1 MFVDKLNLENL
12 SPLALSEATN
22 IGFVLGLTPLV
33 LASRQLRQEWRKNRS
48 TILLGAILNPGSY
61 LLFLFAMQ
69 QAPMA
74 HISPLREIGTVFAT
88 FLGIL
93 ILKEQQGLKRIATSI
108 VVFCGILLVGMLG

>member
-1 MFVDKLNLENL
+1 MM
-12 SPLALSEATN
+12 
-22 IGFVLGLTPLV
+22 
-33 LASRQLRQEWRKNRS
+33 
-48 TILLGAILNPGSY
+48 LGAILNPGSY

-93 ILKEQQGLKRIATSI
+93 LLKEQNGLKRILCS
-108 VVFCGILLVGMLG
+108 VVIFCGILLIGIWG